1 MLLSRRINENSSVV
15 YINQVSQT
23 VSLYFGKGGIILRI
37 INGISSAKSDINYL
51 SILLIVSVGLT
62 LSISKENQIKTTQVF
77 LLFLFFPRKKKYK
90 KNNNVQSQINSD

>member
-15 YINQVSQT
+15 YIIQVSQT
-23 VSLYFGKGGIILRI
+23 VSLYFGKGGIRLRI

-77 LLFLFFPRKKKYK
+77 LFFFFLPKKEE
-90 KNNNVQSQINSD
+90 I